1 MANLGAPVI
10 LMVSGGCDSCA
21 LFYKALFGQLDILD
35 GRGLAQIDPGRLH
48 VLHVN
53 HMLRGEDAHKDQ
65 AFVEALAARYGIPC
79 RAVRVP
85 VAELAGE
92 FQGNVELAGREVRY
106 AQALAWAQELC
117 DEQGLPLE
125 DARIL
130 TAHSASD
137 QAETYLMNLVRGSG
151 LAGLASIPERRGIIV
166 RPLLGYTHDQ
176 LEGYVRSQGGS
187 WQEDATNKDTRYLRS
202 FIRYKVIP
210 LLKERNLQVVKT
222 IASTCD
228 LLQDDQDFLE
238 EATSQ
243 ALDQVRVCDADPYG
257 DSHTVKL
264 DVKGLIS
271 LHPALQRRVV
281 KQVLDQLAPE
291 ARTERQHVERTLELA
306 HAGTGSASL
315 CEGIQVRVVFGCLNF
330 TKDHCRQEAAGK
342 PEVQVDAARTMQ
354 VSGRQEPVAFTP
366 GWLEVPGTFAIDDH
380 HAIEASLCQLEPGQ
394 PADLAARKLGKA
406 SKGAAVLVDLGS
418 RGAERLRDKQLKLW
432 VDTVHAGDRME
443 PLGMGGRTK
452 KICDLLAEAHVGR
465 EDKAKVP
472 IIRDDKD
479 GVCVWVAQIRTDE
492 RFRCTQNP
500 ECLIEL
506 RFSIH

>member
-35 GRGLAQIDPGRLH
+35 GRGLARIDPGRIH

-53 HMLRGEDAHKDQ
+53 HMLRGEDAHEDQ

-79 RAVRVP
+79 RAIRVP
-85 VAELAGE
+85 VAQLARK

-117 DEQGLPLE
+117 DERELPL
-125 DARIL
+125 DTARIL

-137 QAETYLMNLVRGSG
+137 RAETYLMNLARGSG

-166 RPLLGYTHDQ
+166 RPLLAYTHDQ
-176 LEGYVRSQGGS
+176 LEAYVRSQGGS

-210 LLKERNLQVVKT
+210 LLKEKNPQVVKT

-238 EATSQ
+238 EAASR
-243 ALDQVRVCDADPYG
+243 ALSQVRAGDADPLF
-257 DSHTVKL
+257 DSRNVKL
-264 DVKGLIS
+264 DVKGLIT

-291 ARTERQHVERTLELA
+291 ARPERQHVERALKLA
-306 HAGTGSASL
+306 RSGAGSASL
-315 CEGIQVRVVFGCLNF
+315 CGGIRVRVVFGCLSF
-330 TKDHCRQEAAGK
+330 TKTSPRKKAAGK
-342 PEVQVDAARTMQ
+342 PGLADAAGTMQ
-354 VSGRQEPVAFTP
+354 TPDRQEPSVFAP
-366 GWLEVPGTFAIDDH
+366 GWLEVPGTFAIDEH
-380 HAIEASLCQLEPGQ
+380 HAIEASIYRLEPGQ
-394 PADLAARKLGKA
+394 RVDLAARKLGTA

-418 RGAERLRDKQLKLW
+418 RAAERLRDKQLKLW
-432 VDTVHAGDRME
+432 VDTVHAGERME

-452 KICDLLAEAHVGR
+452 KIRDLLAEAHVER
-465 EDKAKVP
+465 EDKVKVP

-479 GVCVWVAQIRTDE
+479 GVCVWVAQIRADE